1 MTPPQPAAAF
11 AALLRQAA
19 AGTDRRMTGVTYGRR
34 TEGHD

>member
-19 AGTDRRMTGVTYGRR
+19 SGTDRGRDGAERRETGSGR
-34 TEGHD
+34 